1 MPSSYQ
7 APSRKDKTPAT
18 THSQTSKSNTT
29 KETATVRKI
38 LETKGK
44 DIFSLTP
51 QNTLFEAAEMLRDKG
66 IGALL
71 VTDPDDR
78 LAGILS
84 ERDIVRRLAE
94 TPGQTLPQKVED
106 IMTREVETCQPD
118 DVLISVLRKMTAG
131 RFRHMPVLD
140 GEEIAGIVTIGDV
153 VNYRLNELEYE
164 SLQLKQLIVG

>member
-7 APSRKDKTPAT
+7 APSRKDKIHET
-18 THSQTSKSNTT
+18 THSQSQQSNTSH
-29 KETATVRKI
+29 EVVTVGKI
-38 LETKGK
+38 LDSKGK
-44 DIFSLTP
+44 DIFALRP
-51 QNTLFEAAEMLRDKG
+51 QNTLHEAVVMLKEKG

-71 VTDPDDR
+71 VKDADGK
-78 LAGILS
+78 LQGILS

-106 IMTREVETCQPD
+106 IMTRKVEVCSPND
-118 DVLISVLRKMTAG
+118 PLIAVLRKMKEG

-140 GEEIAGIVTIGDV
+140 DDNIVGIVTIGDV